1 MENLGSGEKV
11 EHPKVVNDNTNKI
24 KIPQEPKEGALF
36 VYKNG
41 QFIQLPSNNEDY
53 RIQQQ

>member
-1 MENLGSGEKV
+1 MENSGSGEKV
-11 EHPKVVNDNTNKI
+11 DHPKAVNDNTNRI

-53 RIQQQ
+53 GIQQQ